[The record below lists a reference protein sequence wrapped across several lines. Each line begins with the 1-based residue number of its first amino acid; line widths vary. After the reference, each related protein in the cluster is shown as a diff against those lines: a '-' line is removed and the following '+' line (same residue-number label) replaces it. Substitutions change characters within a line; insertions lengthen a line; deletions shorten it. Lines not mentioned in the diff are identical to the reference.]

1 MNPGFVFVSEAGT
14 STGFG
19 HLTRQLALVDS
30 AEPSEVER
38 HLCIVDDAQDSLRL
52 TKSIAGANVSNTSFI
67 HAVQEINAD
76 TTDRAIFLDGRRIS
90 LDSFNAHDAA
100 LTVILSPLIPL
111 STARSLGVFRGCS
124 IPSNWS
130 PKKRDVVLLG
140 PEFAVVPTYLKSLRE
155 MQFRETRD
163 SVEEICIFPGQKP
176 SEMFWRVV
184 KTVCDIA
191 LQESR
196 ITLWVPR
203 IHEQHTR
210 RIWNSNSR
218 VSPDIRITS
227 TNRPWTQARYS
238 DLAITTGGQSS
249 IEALCLGVP
258 TIALPELAAQKDFV
272 YFLSSIGACIS
283 VPDFATADLRHLAT
297 TAIATKTLRESLSR
311 IALQTIDGGGSS
323 RIIDTVRSLI

>member
-1 MNPGFVFVSEAGT
+1 LNPGFIFVSEAGT

-30 AEPSEVER
+30 AEPSEVQR
-38 HLCIVDDAQDSLRL
+38 NLCIVDDSQDSLQL
-52 TKSIAGANVSNTSFI
+52 TRSIAGVSVSDTSFI
-67 HAVQEINAD
+67 QSVQEIDTD
-76 TTDRAIFLDGRRIS
+76 TTDRVIFLDGRKLNS
-90 LDSFNAHDAA
+90 DSFKTHDAA
-100 LTVILSPLIPL
+100 LTVILSPFIPL

-124 IPSNWS
+124 IPSNWL
-130 PKKRDVVLLG
+130 PKKHDVVLLG

-163 SVEEICIFPGQKP
+163 LVEEICIFPGQKP
-176 SEMFWRVV
+176 SEKFWRVV
-184 KTVCDIA
+184 QTVCDTA

-203 IHEQHTR
+203 IHERYTR
-210 RIWNSNSR
+210 CIWNSSSR

-227 TNRPWTQARYS
+227 TNRPWTQAKNS

-249 IEALCLGVP
+249 IEALCLGLP
-258 TIALPELAAQKDFV
+258 TIALPELATQKDFV

-283 VPDFATADLRHLAT
+283 VPESATADVRHLAT
-297 TAIATKTLRESLSR
+297 TAITTKALRESLSR
-311 IALQTIDGGGSS
+311 IALQTIDGLGSS